1 MHTLK
6 SLKMIKMER
15 TVRFEDCKL
24 PPKMQVM
31 PPTPMNTL
39 YLPTLSPKPSSLAR
53 GLSPARRML
62 HPHQKDTK
70 ISGHRTMAIVM
81 EMVKMRL
88 AP

>member
-15 TVRFEDCKL
+15 TVSFEDCKL

-53 GLSPARRML
+53 GLVLRDGCCIRTKRSPRSR
-62 HPHQKDTK
+62 DTGPWRSSWK
-70 ISGHRTMAIVM
+70 R
-81 EMVKMRL
+81 
-88 AP
+88 

>member
-15 TVRFEDCKL
+15 TVSFEDCKL

-53 GLSPARRML
+53 GLVLLDGCCIR
-62 HPHQKDTK
+62 TK
-70 ISGHRTMAIVM
+70 RTP
-81 EMVKMRL
+81 RL
-88 AP
+88 RGEGPWRSSWKW

>member
-15 TVRFEDCKL
+15 TVSFEDCKL

-31 PPTPMNTL
+31 PPTPINTL
-39 YLPTLSPKPSSLAR
+39 YLPTLSPKPSSRAWP
-53 GLSPARRML
+53 SPARRML

-70 ISGHRTMAIVM
+70 ISGSRTMAIVM
-81 EMVKMRL
+81 EMVKTRFV
-88 AP
+88 P